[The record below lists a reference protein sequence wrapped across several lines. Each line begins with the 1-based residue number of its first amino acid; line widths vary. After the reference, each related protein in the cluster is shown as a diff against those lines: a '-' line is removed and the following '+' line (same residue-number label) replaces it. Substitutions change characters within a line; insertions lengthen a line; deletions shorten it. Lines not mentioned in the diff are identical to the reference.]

1 MPPGSIVFIVLLF
14 GGALLNL
21 LSIIMLSVVTLSVVM
36 LSFIML
42 NVVVP
47 KNLFNQTPTRVDVT
61 KNALVVTVSAENKLE
76 CFLLKTCFF
85 QASLQFQKPA
95 YELE

>member
-36 LSFIML
+36 LSVIML

-61 KNALVVTVSAENKLE
+61 KKCAGRHCQCGKISWSVFCSWHVFSGKSTISE
-76 CFLLKTCFF
+76 
-85 QASLQFQKPA
+85 A
-95 YELE
+95 YL